1 MCATGGAGEVISAS
15 QAELVAV
22 DGWSGI
28 GRHIVNGSSSWAP
41 VGVEEEVTTP
51 PEALLR
57 APPRADDGEAG
68 MAATGTAIMVKVRG
82 ARVKQSVLVAKTC
95 LVQLMR
101 QSTPARADAVR
112 AQTQEASYGLY
123 RLFSDKFCFSAEEKQ
138 VGGGEMKP
146 IDVCVDPYCSTAWA
160 TAG

>member
-1 MCATGGAGEVISAS
+1 M
-15 QAELVAV
+15 

-82 ARVKQSVLVAKTC
+82 DRVKESVRVAKMC
-95 LVQLMR
+95 LVELMR
-101 QSTPARADAVR
+101 RSTEARADSTCPWSSGGKALENRPRICTADQAAELFATLGPHVNHR
-112 AQTQEASYGLY
+112 PGDAFATVIFRQEEGG
-123 RLFSDKFCFSAEEKQ
+123 SA
-138 VGGGEMKP
+138 
-146 IDVCVDPYCSTAWA
+146 T
-160 TAG
+160 T